1 MWRFKVHPTIY
12 SRQIQHL
19 VFSEDAERN
28 KIVYIETNKKKLLTV
43 TLIVLYFKKKNKY
56 VKIKNIN
63 IKRVENLMVL
73 SILQNLSAT
82 ISPYKFDLKY

>member
-1 MWRFKVHPTIY
+1 MLKEI
-12 SRQIQHL
+12 
-19 VFSEDAERN
+19 

-43 TLIVLYFKKKNKY
+43 TLIVLYFKKKNMY

-63 IKRVENLMVL
+63 IRELKNLMGL
-73 SILQNLSAT
+73 SILQNLSVT